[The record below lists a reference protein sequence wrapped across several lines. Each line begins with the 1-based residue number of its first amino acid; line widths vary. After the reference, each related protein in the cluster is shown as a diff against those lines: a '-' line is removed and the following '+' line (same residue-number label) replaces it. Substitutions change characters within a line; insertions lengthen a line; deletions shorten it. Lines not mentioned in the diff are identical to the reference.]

1 MFQCKTTDFPYT
13 LNSIDLH
20 HEYQSGNFHTSGLFT
35 VNHDSENAISWKPL
49 NTGRFKI
56 LIKQPELFELQTAK
70 DTFDLEVGIFDVD
83 SSQIL
88 MTEVNHSADIGYLG
102 E

>member
-35 VNHDSENAISWKPL
+35 VNHDSDNAISWKPL

-88 MTEVNHSADIGYLG
+88 MTEVNHSADFGYLG